1 MSTIPSTL
9 PFGELPPIRLRA
21 FYRSPG
27 ALLRELSRALN
38 VGHATLRAESGLP
51 VGTRL
56 HLVMVADALAEPI
69 EVSGTITE
77 CRLRGS
83 RYRIGLRYDFDAGP
97 HRAHIAAAIAVLRG
111 ETVAPRREP
120 RVPLALRVEARGLD
134 ATVANASPRGLELA
148 LSGLRLPALT
158 PGSRLFLS
166 LSGSQARNRAAI
178 RVEFEVRWV
187 GPPEATGRRRR
198 VLVGGR
204 FPSAPAAVRAR
215 LRSIL
220 RFEEL
225 RPRIRISRIVLATTK
240 SKPAGGK
247 RR

>member
-1 MSTIPSTL
+1 MATVPSLL
-9 PFGELPPIRLRA
+9 PLSPPSPIRLRA

-27 ALLRELSRALN
+27 TLLRELSRALN
-38 VGHATLRAESGLP
+38 VGHTTLRAESGLP

-77 CRLRGS
+77 CRLRGP
-83 RYRIGLRYDFDAGP
+83 RYQIGLRYDFDAGP

-120 RVPLALRVEARGLD
+120 RIPLALRVEATGLE
-134 ATVANASPRGLELA
+134 ATVANASARGFELA

-158 PGSRLFLS
+158 TGSRLLLS
-166 LSGSQARNRAAI
+166 LSGSQSRTRAVI
-178 RVEFEVRWV
+178 RLEFEVRWV
-187 GPPEATGRRRR
+187 GPPEAAGRRRR

-204 FPSAPAAVRAR
+204 FASASPEVRAR

-225 RPRIRISRIVLATTK
+225 RPRIRIRRIVLKPK
-240 SKPAGGK
+240 SRPARG
-247 RR
+247 RRR